1 MQYLGDIEEGISEK
15 CDDIKTYIDT
25 LESGFNKQLET
36 LSRVLDDQEI
46 QYMEDHQATQ
56 NKINSISEKVQET
69 RQIIGAQS
77 QKVGTNHCVCSAL
90 PSILRFAEQKES
102 VANVAKVIRDK
113 LSVSPGRKKTA
124 TMLQAIA
131 DASPFNF
138 TLFSIAA
145 SLGCSRHHALPP
157 SGAEDEQG
165 RDQSQQD
172 GLAPQEG
179 ECGQG
184 GQAGPHL
191 PREAREEGL
200 RRDQGGERKAR
211 QEQKQVASQGSQ

>member
-77 QKVGTNHCVCSAL
+77 QKVGTNHC
-90 PSILRFAEQKES
+90 
-102 VANVAKVIRDK
+102 
-113 LSVSPGRKKTA
+113 
-124 TMLQAIA
+124 
-131 DASPFNF
+131 
-138 TLFSIAA
+138 
-145 SLGCSRHHALPP
+145 GCVVYYHPY
-157 SGAEDEQG
+157 
-165 RDQSQQD
+165 
-172 GLAPQEG
+172 
-179 ECGQG
+179 
-184 GQAGPHL
+184 
-191 PREAREEGL
+191 
-200 RRDQGGERKAR
+200 
-211 QEQKQVASQGSQ
+211 

>member
-56 NKINSISEKVQET
+56 NKINSISDKVQET

-77 QKVGTNHCVCSAL
+77 QKVGINYFVCSGL

-113 LSVSPGRKKTA
+113 LSISPGRKKTTT

-131 DASPFNF
+131 DASSFNF
-138 TLFSIAA
+138 TLFFIAA

-165 RDQSQQD
+165 RDQPQQD
-172 GLAPQEG
+172 GLAP
-179 ECGQG
+179 
-184 GQAGPHL
+184 
-191 PREAREEGL
+191 
-200 RRDQGGERKAR
+200 
-211 QEQKQVASQGSQ
+211 